1 MSCLLLC
8 GRTCSQPVGHRDVLL
23 VSPVSYHT
31 AASRYAALQSAGAPE
46 HVCDTGPCCFSLY
59 FDGLATLRMAV
70 KGCKVALCGV
80 SSVEERKQGVIV
92 LSVSVPVLDMFTASC
107 QR

>member
-1 MSCLLLC
+1 M
-8 GRTCSQPVGHRDVLL
+8 
-23 VSPVSYHT
+23 SPVSYHT
-31 AASRYAALQSAGAPE
+31 AASRYAALQLTGASE
-46 HVCDTGPCCFSLY
+46 HVCDTGPCYSSSY

-80 SSVEERKQGVIV
+80 GSVDERKQGVIV

-107 QR
+107 QC